1 MYRILFLFI
10 LLVSTSGW
18 AQNSKK
24 VRTLKAQQ
32 SQLEKTIKSKQRE
45 METTQKAVKSGEQR
59 IHDIGIRL
67 EDRVK
72 HIHSLEGELET
83 LNAEIILI
91 KDSLAELQRQ
101 LDEKKARF
109 RRAVKMTRLY
119 PKVKSP
125 LLFVLSA
132 KSVTQMY
139 RRLRYTREYANYQY
153 TLGQQIQERQAETAL
168 MRDKLVGKRT
178 QMHGVMNELVAERRK
193 LTQEQLTKQK
203 EVKNLKKKQKD
214 LAAEVNA
221 RKKELAALN
230 KKIDDLI
237 AYEIEQARKKAER
250 EAAARRA
257 AEQRAAAQ
265 KNSGRSSGNATGKSS
280 VTSAVK
286 SSSWLTPEERQL
298 SGNFE
303 ANRGRLPVPL
313 TGPYRIAAH
322 FGQYRVEGLSHVTL
336 DNKGVNYSGQSGAH
350 ARSVFD
356 GVVTAVFAFGG
367 TKNVLIRHGSYIS
380 VYCNLSSVI
389 VSKGQKIKTRDLI
402 GTPAND
408 DNGHPLLH
416 FQLRKE
422 TAKLNPEVWIGR

>member
-1 MYRILFLFI
+1 
-10 LLVSTSGW
+10 
-18 AQNSKK
+18 
-24 VRTLKAQQ
+24 
-32 SQLEKTIKSKQRE
+32 
-45 METTQKAVKSGEQR
+45 
-59 IHDIGIRL
+59 
-67 EDRVK
+67 
-72 HIHSLEGELET
+72 
-83 LNAEIILI
+83 
-91 KDSLAELQRQ
+91 
-101 LDEKKARF
+101 
-109 RRAVKMTRLY
+109 MTRLY

-132 KSVTQMY
+132 KNVTQMY

-153 TLGQQIQERQAETAL
+153 TLGQQIQERQAETSL
-168 MRDKLVGKRT
+168 MRDRLVSKRT
-178 QMHGVMNELVAERRK
+178 QMHGVMNELVAERKK

-257 AEQRAAAQ
+257 AAQKAAAQ
-265 KNSGRSSGNATGKSS
+265 KNAGKTSGAASGKTSSSS
-280 VTSAVK
+280 K

-336 DNKGVNYSGQSGAH
+336 DNKGVNYSGQAGAR

-389 VSKGQKIKTRDLI
+389 VSKGQKVKTRDLI

>member
-10 LLVSTSGW
+10 LLLVTTSGW
-18 AQNSKK
+18 SQNSKK
-24 VRTLKAQQ
+24 VRSLKAQQ
-32 SQLEKTIKSKQRE
+32 SKLEKTIKNKQRE
-45 METTQKAVKSGEQR
+45 IETTQKAVKTGEQR

-72 HIHSLEGELET
+72 HIHTLEGELET
-83 LNAEIILI
+83 LNAEITLI

-101 LDEKKARF
+101 LEEKKARF

-153 TLGQQIQERQAETAL
+153 TLGQQIQERQAETSL
-168 MRDKLVGKRT
+168 MRDKLVSKRT
-178 QMHGVMNELVAERRK
+178 QMHGVMNELVAERKK
-193 LTQEQLTKQK
+193 LTEEQLTKQK

-257 AEQRAAAQ
+257 AAQKAAAQ
-265 KNSGRSSGNATGKSS
+265 KNAGKSS
-280 VTSAVK
+280 GTSAAPAAK

-336 DNKGVNYSGQSGAH
+336 DNKGVNYAGQTGAR

-389 VSKGQKIKTRDLI
+389 VAKGQKVKTRDLI
-402 GTPAND
+402 GTPANG
-408 DNGHPLLH
+408 DNGLPLLH

-422 TAKLNPEVWIGR
+422 TAKLNPEAWIGR